1 MMHRTLWTFISQAL
15 IAGFCLLPA
24 ARGQQFD
31 ELQRLWSDQLYE
43 RALPGLVALW
53 QQPPNRTYRVGYMI
67 GTSECRIA
75 GLAANGRYMLGEV
88 LHSFPLPP
96 AARTLVR
103 DELTR
108 CSQVSDIPVTFRT
121 PDAAS
126 APAANLQVTPG
137 VRGKEGFEIRR
148 TSLARSS
155 LVLTPVS
162 PEKLAGRLSPLLAGQ
177 DETEPDLNIPLTEA
191 AIAALRTPAATAGAQ
206 LARGSS
212 VVGPFAVTT
221 TISGPVVARNVGL
234 CLRGYEAAL
243 KTQFGMKMP
252 GSFINVFVA
261 REFSQV
267 EELAAK
273 LHGIRL
279 PPGTLAYSVTDDL
292 SIVGS
297 GDSGSCG
304 SLGHELTHLMFRTTF
319 GNAPAWLEEGLASAV
334 ALTQPDKTG
343 FRFRGGW
350 RDEVLR
356 ERWSLRPDVAKLL
369 ELDWVSYTTEN
380 EDDLPRAAAI
390 HAMASVFV
398 RYLAEKSLLLPVY
411 QGIRDNRF
419 SADLSEYRTDQQIVE
434 SATGRKLDKI
444 DQDFVAWFQGR

>member
-1 MMHRTLWTFISQAL
+1 MMRRTLWIFIARAL

-43 RALPGLVALW
+43 RALPGLVTLW

-88 LHSFPLPP
+88 LHSFPMPP
-96 AARTLVR
+96 AARSLVR
-103 DELTR
+103 DELTS

-121 PDAAS
+121 ADAAS

-137 VRGKEGFEIRR
+137 VRGKGGFEIRR

-155 LVLTPVS
+155 LVVTPVS
-162 PEKLAGRLSPLLAGQ
+162 PEILAGRLNTLPVGQ
-177 DETEPDLNIPLTEA
+177 DEVDPDPRIALPDSA
-191 AIAALRTPAATAGAQ
+191 VAALRTAAASAGAQ
-206 LARGSS
+206 LARGSNA
-212 VVGPFAVTT
+212 VGPFAVTA
-221 TISGPVVARNVGL
+221 TISGPDFARGVGR

-243 KTQFGMKMP
+243 KTQFAMKMP
-252 GSFINVFVA
+252 GSFINVYVTPELPEVA
-261 REFSQV
+261 EF
-267 EELAAK
+267 AAK
-273 LHGIRL
+273 LHGIGL

-292 SIVGS
+292 SIVGA
-297 GDSGSCG
+297 GEPDGCG
-304 SLGHELTHLMFRTTF
+304 SLAHELTHLMFRTSF
-319 GNAPAWLEEGLASAV
+319 GNSPAWLEEGLASAV

-369 ELDWVSYTTEN
+369 ELDWISYTTEN

-411 QGIRDNRF
+411 QGIRDNQF
-419 SADLSEYRTDQQIVE
+419 SVDLSEYRTDRQIVE
-434 SATGRKLDKI
+434 SATGWKLDKI
-444 DQDFVAWFQGR
+444 DQEFVAWFQGR